1 MARSQ
6 EHRTA
11 SASGADGTRVAHI
24 ARVFPELPDAPRAS
38 ALLHDINNGICPFAA
53 ETPRQPLVLYGAGNM
68 GRLARDH
75 LRLVGLDFAMV
86 IDRQADRLAAD
97 PAWQG
102 VVLARPQD
110 VPASV
115 KRDSLLAVS
124 VATSAYAPLEAE
136 LMADGWQNVV
146 PFYDLAESFRD
157 RHPLSNGWFAGP
169 LDANNLAHTTDVLE
183 SWDDDTS
190 RAHHLQFIAWRRL
203 RQEWTFDAAPVASCV
218 RFFIPEIVC
227 VLRSDE
233 VFLDAGAHHGSVV
246 EAFVAQTD
254 GAFSRVLALEPDA
267 ESRSHLETLVATLPS
282 DIAGRIRTGAAAL
295 DAVARPRRFHSGLGY
310 ASQFAETGQD
320 VVQTTTVDALKIT
333 PSFIKLHLEGGE
345 YDALRGAMQTIHQ
358 HRPIVAVTT
367 YHNDDGLWKTPLFM
381 MEHFENYRFLMRLH
395 SWCGTG
401 AVVYAIPRE
410 RVENR

>member
-1 MARSQ
+1 M
-6 EHRTA
+6 
-11 SASGADGTRVAHI
+11 
-24 ARVFPELPDAPRAS
+24 LPNATQAI
-38 ALLHDINNGICPFAA
+38 ALLDAINEGACLFAP
-53 ETPRQPLVLYGAGNM
+53 EMPRQPLVLYGAGNM

-75 LRLVGLDFAMV
+75 LRLVGLDFTMV
-86 IDRQADRLAAD
+86 VDRQADTLSAD

-102 VVLARPQD
+102 IVLSKQED

-115 KRDSLLAVS
+115 KADSLLAVS
-124 VATSAYAPLEAE
+124 IATSAYAPLEAD
-136 LMADGWQNVV
+136 LLADGWQNVV

-169 LDANNLAHTTDVLE
+169 LGAISLAHTKDVLE
-183 SWDDDTS
+183 SWDDDVS

-203 RQEWTFDAAPVASCV
+203 RQEWTFEPAPVANCV
-218 RFFIPEIVC
+218 RFFIPEIVSI
-227 VLRSDE
+227 LRKDE

-246 EAFVAQTD
+246 DAFIKQTD
-254 GAFSRVLALEPDA
+254 GAFSQVFAIEPDA
-267 ESRSHLETLVATLPS
+267 DSRRHLERMVHTLPAN
-282 DIAGRIRTGAAAL
+282 IADRISISGAAL
-295 DAVARPRRFHSGLGY
+295 DAAPRTRRFHSGLGY
-310 ASQFAETGQD
+310 ASQLAETGQD
-320 VVQTTTVDALKIT
+320 TIQTTTIDALKLA

-345 YDALRGAMQTIHQ
+345 YDALRGAMQSIHQ

-381 MEHFENYRFLMRLH
+381 MEHFENYRFRMRLH

-401 AVVYAIPRE
+401 AVVYAIPQE